1 MPSADSDPTARH
13 WAQIHCCLRIFTRA
27 IVSLLLAVLT
37 CGLFSTV
44 WMFVEAVFVNK
55 LQTGSKA
62 ILFYA
67 IGVAALFASG
77 VIGRAADAKVMGGL
91 VQLGGFVLIIAGHFS
106 MKSALEDHYTRV
118 ERIGLQLSGVMTFF
132 FNVFYFQY
140 HFSEIRRWERDRSA
154 AHRERRC
161 RAFDPTT
168 AGYGGFLLWRQPRWR
183 PRSCSTGFLPRVI
196 RFTPSAQFI
205 RCSECHAPGAVAP
218 GQSPRSWPGDG
229 PKR

>member
-1 MPSADSDPTARH
+1 
-13 WAQIHCCLRIFTRA
+13 
-27 IVSLLLAVLT
+27 
-37 CGLFSTV
+37 
-44 WMFVEAVFVNK
+44 MFVEAVFVNK

-77 VIGRAADAKVMGGL
+77 VIGRAADAKAMGGL

-140 HFSEIRRWERDRSA
+140 HFSAIRRWKE
-154 AHRERRC
+154 
-161 RAFDPTT
+161 
-168 AGYGGFLLWRQPRWR
+168 
-183 PRSCSTGFLPRVI
+183 TGVL
-196 RFTPSAQFI
+196 A
-205 RCSECHAPGAVAP
+205 
-218 GQSPRSWPGDG
+218 
-229 PKR
+229 